1 MKGLRTFVRDAR
13 RALAKGDIRG
23 ADALLET
30 IDRGLDLDHM
40 LHQTKKAE
48 RHARNQ
54 RNDRQKQTEPRGR
67 T

>member
-13 RALAKGDIRG
+13 RALAKGNIRE
-23 ADALLET
+23 ADVLLET

-40 LHQTKKAE
+40 IHQTKKAE
-48 RHARNQ
+48 RHARNP
-54 RNDRQKQTEPRGR
+54 RNDHPKPTEPRGR